1 MPRRAI
7 YWAAKG
13 QAAQVDNKAAFLW
26 SKFPKFILGFLLIS
40 LLASI
45 GFFAKP
51 QITAI
56 GNLSRW
62 AFLLTFAG
70 VGLRTNLRELGKQG
84 VRPFA
89 VGAIGEIAIAALT
102 LGLIYGATHA
112 LGL

>member
-1 MPRRAI
+1 MSSGS
-7 YWAAKG
+7 K
-13 QAAQVDNKAAFLW
+13 VENKTAFLW
-26 SKFPKFILGFLLIS
+26 NKFPKFIFGFPLIS

-45 GFFAKP
+45 GFFAES

-70 VGLRTNLRELGKQG
+70 GGLRTNLRELGKQG

-89 VGAIGEIAIAALT
+89 GGAMGEIAIAALT
-102 LGLIYGATHA
+102 LGLIYGATHV